1 MHKPDQWRPRGRA
14 RRYYGQRCGPH
25 AIATPRPSGPRRPG
39 RQHIPVRSGCNNPT
53 DGRRRPGSRSRGL
66 PGADH
71 QLHPHRAA
79 TPWVSPDRGIRA
91 AQRGHRDR
99 PGARILH
106 HRPRRGRRRP
116 TNDASDCRAARRARH
131 AGPTLAEQPSHL
143 RQRRDSAITTPATQG
158 ARIWKIWVKLPART
172 ARLSCAQN
180 RRCADVGTTP
190 ITSGVATVS
199 AVRASAYRSSGYA
212 RQIAGR
218 GNPHA

>member
-1 MHKPDQWRPRGRA
+1 MQLPPPGLRVLAALADSTFPFAAAAAIPRMA
-14 RRYYGQRCGPH
+14 
-25 AIATPRPSGPRRPG
+25 AAA
-39 RQHIPVRSGCNNPT
+39 PVA
-53 DGRRRPGSRSRGL
+53 GL
-66 PGADH
+66 AVSPA
-71 QLHPHRAA
+71 LITSFTLTERLP
-79 TPWVSPDRGIRA
+79 PWVSPDRGIRA